1 MTYWKLH
8 NINKIHLFLMKN
20 GWIFKIINK
29 NIFESKNRLKINDFR
44 IKNQIVKKLC
54 INYNDYSEVREMNK
68 PILQLKNITKRFG
81 SVVALKN
88 VSLDVYPG
96 EIRGLI
102 GENGSGKST
111 ISSIASG
118 MQKANSGEMIF
129 KDQPW
134 NPDSMID
141 ALQHGVGM
149 IVQES
154 GTIAGVTVAE
164 NIFLAEL
171 DQFKNK
177 AGFIDRKAMN
187 RRADEVMASIG
198 VPNVK
203 GNMPM
208 AMLDFQTR
216 KLVEIAKVVMKDP
229 DILVI
234 DETSTALSHDGR
246 EIMYNLIY
254 RFRDEGKS
262 VIFISHDLE
271 EIMEVCDTLTVLR
284 DGDLIRTFTKDEFEA
299 DAIRTS
305 MIGRELEGDYYRSD
319 YEHSCLDEVAL
330 EAKNLTLGEELKGV
344 NIILHRGEI
353 VGVGG
358 LSSCGMHTLG
368 KAMFGAIPLEDG
380 KVTTGDGVVIKDEST
395 AMKQGI
401 GYVSK
406 DRDVESLCLTAS
418 IRDNIAIAGMD
429 KYKKCGLITSREE
442 KKYVNRQVK
451 ELSIKCS
458 SPDQL
463 TSQLSGGNKQ
473 KVVFGKWIG
482 CGSEILI
489 LDCPTR
495 GVDIGVK
502 QAMYQL
508 MMKLKKEGKSILMI
522 SEELPELMGMS
533 DRILIMKDGAVTAEV
548 ERSKDLSDAEIIKY
562 MI

>member
-1 MTYWKLH
+1 M
-8 NINKIHLFLMKN
+8 
-20 GWIFKIINK
+20 
-29 NIFESKNRLKINDFR
+29 S
-44 IKNQIVKKLC
+44 
-54 INYNDYSEVREMNK
+54 K
-68 PILQLKNITKRFG
+68 PILQLKNITKKFG
-81 SVVALKN
+81 SVVALKG
-88 VSLDVYPG
+88 VSIDVYPG

-118 MQKANSGEMIF
+118 MQKANEGEMVF

-134 NPDSMID
+134 NPGSMIE
-141 ALQHGVGM
+141 ALQNGIGM

-171 DQFKNK
+171 DQFRNK
-177 AGFIDRKAMN
+177 LGFINRKIMN
-187 RRADEVMASIG
+187 QKADEVMKNIG
-198 VPNVK
+198 VANVK
-203 GNMPM
+203 GSMPM
-208 AMLDFQTR
+208 AALDFQTR

-246 EIMYNLIY
+246 EIMYKLMK
-254 RFRDEGKS
+254 RFRDEGKA

-284 DGDLIRTFTKDEFEA
+284 DGSLIRTFIKEEFNA
-299 DAIRTS
+299 DQIRTS

-319 YEHSCLDEVAL
+319 FIASKMSEIAL
-330 EAKNLTLGEELKGV
+330 EAKNLCLGEELKD
-344 NIILHRGEI
+344 ISITLHKGEI

-358 LSSCGMHTLG
+358 LASCGMHTLG
-368 KAMFGAIPLEDG
+368 KALFGAASPESGRVVLAGG
-380 KVTTGDGVVIKDEST
+380 KEIRTPHNAIASN
-395 AMKQGI
+395 I

-406 DRDVESLCLTAS
+406 DRDTESLCLTAS

-429 KYKKCGLITSREE
+429 EYKVGGFLVTNHKE
-442 KKYVNRQVK
+442 KEYVNKQVK

-458 SPDQL
+458 SPNQM
-463 TSQLSGGNKQ
+463 TGELSGGNKQ

-508 MMKLKKEGKSILMI
+508 MMKLKQEGKAILMI
-522 SEELPELMGMS
+522 SEELPELLGMS
-533 DRILIMKDGAVTAEV
+533 DRILIMKDGKITAEV
-548 ERSKDLSDAEIIKY
+548 ERSKDLTDAQIIKY

>member
-1 MTYWKLH
+1 M
-8 NINKIHLFLMKN
+8 
-20 GWIFKIINK
+20 
-29 NIFESKNRLKINDFR
+29 S
-44 IKNQIVKKLC
+44 
-54 INYNDYSEVREMNK
+54 K
-68 PILQLKNITKRFG
+68 PILQLKNITKKFG
-81 SVVALKN
+81 SVVALKG
-88 VSLDVYPG
+88 VSIYVYPG

-118 MQKANSGEMIF
+118 MQKANEGEMFF

-134 NPDSMID
+134 NPSSMID
-141 ALQHGVGM
+141 ALQHGIGM

-154 GTIAGVTVAE
+154 GTIAGITVAE
-164 NIFLAEL
+164 NIFLAEI

-177 AGFIDRKAMN
+177 LGLINRKEMN
-187 RRADEVMASIG
+187 QKADEVMANIG
-198 VPNVK
+198 VVNVN

-216 KLVEIAKVVMKDP
+216 KLVEIAKVAMKEP

-246 EIMYNLIY
+246 EIMYKLIN
-254 RFRDEGKS
+254 RFRDEGKA
-262 VIFISHDLE
+262 VIFISHDLD
-271 EIMEVCDTLTVLR
+271 EIMDVCDTLTVLR
-284 DGDLIRTFTKDEFEA
+284 DGNLIRTFKKEEFDA
-299 DAIRTS
+299 DQIRTS
-305 MIGRELEGDYYRSD
+305 MIGRKLEGDYYRSD
-319 YEHSCLDEVAL
+319 FTATKMPEIAL
-330 EAKNLTLGEELKGV
+330 EARNLNFGEELK
-344 NIILHRGEI
+344 NISITLHKGEI

-358 LSSCGMHTLG
+358 LASCGMHTLG
-368 KAMFGAIPLEDG
+368 KALFGAISLESGQVVLANG
-380 KVTTGDGVVIKDEST
+380 KKIRTPHNAI
-395 AMKQGI
+395 ANNI

-406 DRDVESLCLTAS
+406 DRDTESLCLNAS

-429 KYKKCGLITSREE
+429 EYKIGRFLITSHME
-442 KKYVNRQVK
+442 KKYVNKLVK

-458 SPDQL
+458 DPNQL

-533 DRILIMKDGAVTAEV
+533 DRILIMKDGELTMEV
-548 ERSKDLSDAEIIKY
+548 ERSKDLTDAQIIKY

>member
-1 MTYWKLH
+1 MSGPILE
-8 NINKIHLFLMKN
+8 MKN
-20 GWIFKIINK
+20 I
-29 NIFESKNRLKINDFR
+29 SKN
-44 IKNQIVKKLC
+44 
-54 INYNDYSEVREMNK
+54 
-68 PILQLKNITKRFG
+68 FG
-81 SVVALKN
+81 SVTALKN
-88 VSLDVYPG
+88 VNLEVYTG

-111 ISSIASG
+111 ISSIAAG
-118 MQKANSGEMIF
+118 MQKATAGEMYF
-129 KDQPW
+129 KGKAW
-134 NPDSMID
+134 NPESMVD
-141 ALQHGVGM
+141 ALQHGIGM
-149 IVQES
+149 VVQES

-177 AGFIDRKAMN
+177 FGMIDKKRMNAKAT
-187 RRADEVMASIG
+187 EVMRAIG
-198 VPNVK
+198 VEHVT
-203 GNMPM
+203 GDMFM
-208 AMLDFQTR
+208 AALDFQTR
-216 KLVEIAKVVMKDP
+216 KLVEIAKVIMKDP
-229 DILVI
+229 EILVI
-234 DETSTALSHDGR
+234 DETSTALSQDGR
-246 EIMYNLIY
+246 TLMYKLIKKL
-254 RFRDEGKS
+254 RDAGKA

-284 DGDLIRTFTKDEFEA
+284 DGNLIRTFKKEEFDA

-319 YEHSCLDEVAL
+319 FTPDSWPEVAL
-330 EAKNLTLGEELKGV
+330 EAKDLCYKEQLKEVSVTLKK
-344 NIILHRGEI
+344 GEI
-353 VGVGG
+353 VGIGG
-358 LSSCGMHTLG
+358 LSSCGMHDLG
-368 KAMFGAIPLEDG
+368 KAMFGALPLESGTVKTGAG
-380 KVTTGDGVVIKDEST
+380 KPVTSPHAAIGER
-395 AMKQGI
+395 I

-418 IRDNIAIAGMD
+418 IKDNISIAGLD
-429 KYKKCGLITSREE
+429 RFAVKGHLITNKNE
-442 KKYVNRQVK
+442 KKYVRRQIK

-458 SPDQL
+458 DENQL

-508 MMKLKKEGKSILMI
+508 MVQLKKEGKAILLI
-522 SEELPELMGMS
+522 SEELPELLGMS
-533 DRILIMKDGAVTAEV
+533 DRILIMKDGCISHEFM
-548 ERSKDLSDAEIIKY
+548 RSESLTDADVIKY